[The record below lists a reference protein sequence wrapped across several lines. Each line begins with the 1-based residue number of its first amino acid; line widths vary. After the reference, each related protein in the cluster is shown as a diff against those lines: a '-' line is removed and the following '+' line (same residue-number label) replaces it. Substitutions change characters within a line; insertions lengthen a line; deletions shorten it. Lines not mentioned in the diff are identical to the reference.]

1 MTFTL
6 VEKSIY
12 DILTEQAAYHGNE
25 EAVVDVS
32 KRYTYSELD
41 RISDE
46 YGCRFLQQG
55 IRHGVRVALISKTS
69 ADTIVVFY
77 SLMKLGAV
85 VTLLSPSLVEESMNH
100 ALSVSGAEY
109 IITTCKEIRASFDS
123 TYRVFSVVDN
133 GYEMLPEEKAD
144 RNEYDRICMDTD
156 VHSSG
161 AVLFTSGST
170 SRPKAV
176 FLDQFRLLN
185 NAYAHRKFLEI
196 TPDDRFASALPIDHI
211 LCIIINIL
219 TPFVSGAAVC
229 ISRDKHTKNILDV
242 IHREHCT
249 VLCGVPTLFHALI
262 SRDDFSSYDVSSL
275 RLGFTG
281 GAAISAK
288 LHSDI
293 EKMLGIML
301 ISTLGQTETTGGFTM
316 WDKSETAEERCLSV
330 GVPSYNVRIKLVNG
344 EICVK
349 GYLVS
354 DGYLKQE
361 DETAKLIDSDG
372 WLHTGD
378 LGTFDKKGILYV
390 TGRSKDIIIRGG
402 ENISANQV
410 AGIIEE
416 CRGVSMCK
424 VIGVP
429 DEHRGEE
436 ICACVIRKD
445 DTLTAAQIRD
455 YVKSHLEYF
464 KVPAYVVFLKEFP
477 LTENGKINNNELK
490 EIVSE
495 RLNGVGL

>member
-1 MTFTL
+1 MSINL
-6 VEKSIY
+6 IEKSVYEIMK
-12 DILTEQAAYHGNE
+12 EQAAYHGYD

-32 KRYTYSELD
+32 KRYTYGELD

-46 YGCRFLQQG
+46 YGRRFLHQG
-55 IRHGVRVALISKTS
+55 IRRGTRVALVSKTS
-69 ADTIVVFY
+69 ADAVAVFY

-85 VTLLSPSLVEESMNH
+85 VTMLSPNLVEENMNH
-100 ALSVSGAEY
+100 ALSVSDTEY
-109 IITTCKEIRASFDS
+109 IITTCTEIRPSLDK

-144 RNEYDRICMDTD
+144 GDEYDRICKETD
-156 VHSSG
+156 AHSSG

-176 FLDQFRLLN
+176 FLDQYRLLN

-196 TPDDRFASALPIDHI
+196 TPEDRFASALPIDHI
-211 LCIIINIL
+211 LCIIINVL
-219 TPFVSGAAVC
+219 TPFVSGAAIC
-229 ISRDKHTKNILDV
+229 ISRDKHTMSILDV

-249 VLCGVPTLFHALI
+249 VLCGVPTLYHALI
-262 SRDDFSSYDVSSL
+262 SRNDFSSYDVSSL
-275 RLGFTG
+275 RIGFTG

-293 EKMLGIML
+293 ERMLGIML

-316 WDKSETAEERCLSV
+316 WDRSETAEERCLSV
-330 GVPSYNVRIKLVNG
+330 GVPSYNIQIKLIKG

-354 DGYLKQE
+354 DGYLKQTN
-361 DETAKLIDSDG
+361 ETEKLIDSDG

-378 LGTFDKKGILYV
+378 LGTFDEKGLLYV

-416 CRGVSMCK
+416 IPGVSMCK

-445 DTLTAAQIRD
+445 DKLTAVQIKD
-455 YVKSHLEYF
+455 YVKMHLEFF
-464 KVPAYVVFLKEFP
+464 KVPAYVIFFKEFP
-477 LTENGKINNNELK
+477 MTDNGKINSNKLK
-490 EIVSE
+490 EIVLE